1 MDDYSSPAF
10 FQAFTRFACDA
21 GYPKSV
27 FVDRGSQILKT
38 YNNAKINFHDTKYK
52 LHYDIDVEFELCPGD
67 GHNYNGKVERK
78 IREIKHSLVKSYN
91 DQRLSVL
98 QWETVSA
105 EIANCIN
112 DLPILLGNYVSDFEL
127 WT

>member
-38 YNNAKINFHDTKYK
+38 YNNAKINFQDTKYK
-52 LHYDIDVEFELCPGD
+52 LHYDVDVEFELCPVN

-78 IREIKHSLVKSYN
+78 IRKIKHSLVKSYN
-91 DQRLSVL
+91 DQRLSLL
-98 QWETVSA
+98 Q
-105 EIANCIN
+105 
-112 DLPILLGNYVSDFEL
+112 
-127 WT
+127 